1 MTTKQKVI
9 LRITIATLVIVV
21 SSLIVVFYT
30 TLSDKVSLIAVIATG
45 VIIIS
50 SLSIFAVTYE
60 GKKQ

>member
-9 LRITIATLVIVV
+9 LRIAIALLVIVV
-21 SSLIVVFYT
+21 SSLIVIFFT
-30 TLSDKVSLIAVIATG
+30 TLNDKVSPIAVITTG
-45 VIIIS
+45 VAIIS